1 MPSEFG
7 NKLRVS
13 IFGQSHGE
21 AIGCVVNGF
30 PAGEAIDFDA
40 LDRFLGRR
48 RGGKNNHSTARA
60 EADKPEFLSGV
71 MDGKTCAFPLCAIIK
86 NADTRSKDYSAL
98 KHTPRP
104 GHADLAAHF
113 KWGDNADMRGGGH
126 FSGRLT
132 APICIAGGIAKQI
145 LERKGVFVGAHVSE
159 IAGHFG
165 RRKILE
171 IKAMDIEIFL
181 KKLRRDG
188 RSDSCLAQCRGMLFQ
203 IFNKAEAND
212 LVKKNPVRFAEKMRK
227 RPAKR
232 KEAFTAE
239 EVKLLLE
246 NLPEDQ
252 VGWGIRLMLCTGM
265 RTQELLGLE
274 PRHIAEDGS
283 YIVIE
288 QAVVME
294 KGTAVIGTPKSQD
307 SYRTVPIPKSVRYC
321 ARLLRNVPTKY
332 CWERGKPDMP
342 CNPSYF
348 RKKFKEEISSVEGVR
363 VLTPHS
369 CRHTY
374 VSQMQAL
381 GIDLATIQ
389 SLVGHADVD
398 MTKHYLHVQDPVRL
412 NAIAVFD
419 DAFFEKDQ
427 DVHRNIIDFVKSS

>member
-1 MPSEFG
+1 MAKKRS
-7 NKLRVS
+7 N
-13 IFGQSHGE
+13 GE
-21 AIGCVVNGF
+21 GTIRQR
-30 PAGEAIDFDA
+30 D
-40 LDRFLGRR
+40 
-48 RGGKNNHSTARA
+48 
-60 EADKPEFLSGV
+60 
-71 MDGKTCAFPLCAIIK
+71 
-86 NADTRSKDYSAL
+86 
-98 KHTPRP
+98 
-104 GHADLAAHF
+104 
-113 KWGDNADMRGGGH
+113 
-126 FSGRLT
+126 SGRWECT
-132 APICIAGGIAKQI
+132 IMIGYQDD
-145 LERKGVFVGAHVSE
+145 
-159 IAGHFG
+159 G
-165 RRKILE
+165 RRKRKTFYGKTKTEVQKKIREYQVAKENGELPSAECSFPAWADIWYENHKDNVKPTTQENYRYTLRILKDHFE
-171 IKAMDIEIFL
+171 RRQLADIKAMDIEQFL

-188 RSDSCLAQCRGMLFQ
+188 RSDSCLTQCRGMLYQ

-227 RPAKR
+227 RPPNR

-283 YIVIE
+283 TITIE

-294 KGTAVIGTPKSQD
+294 KGTAVIGPPKSFD
-307 SYRTVPIPKSVRYC
+307 SYRTVPVPRNVQYC
-321 ARLLRNVPTKY
+321 ARMLRAVETKY
-332 CWERGKPDMP
+332 VWEKGKVDMP

-381 GIDLATIQ
+381 GVDLATIQ

-412 NAIAVFD
+412 TAIAKFNS
-419 DAFFEKDQ
+419 AFFGNDDEN
-427 DVHRNIIDFVKSS
+427 HPNIIEFYKSS

>member
-1 MPSEFG
+1 
-7 NKLRVS
+7 
-13 IFGQSHGE
+13 
-21 AIGCVVNGF
+21 
-30 PAGEAIDFDA
+30 
-40 LDRFLGRR
+40 
-48 RGGKNNHSTARA
+48 
-60 EADKPEFLSGV
+60 
-71 MDGKTCAFPLCAIIK
+71 
-86 NADTRSKDYSAL
+86 
-98 KHTPRP
+98 
-104 GHADLAAHF
+104 
-113 KWGDNADMRGGGH
+113 
-126 FSGRLT
+126 
-132 APICIAGGIAKQI
+132 
-145 LERKGVFVGAHVSE
+145 
-159 IAGHFG
+159 
-165 RRKILE
+165 
-171 IKAMDIEIFL
+171 
-181 KKLRRDG
+181 
-188 RSDSCLAQCRGMLFQ
+188 MLYQ

-227 RPAKR
+227 RPPNR

-283 YIVIE
+283 TITIE

-294 KGTAVIGTPKSQD
+294 KGTAVIGPPKSFD
-307 SYRTVPIPKSVRYC
+307 SYRTVPVPRNVQYC
-321 ARLLRNVPTKY
+321 ARMLRAVETKY
-332 CWERGKPDMP
+332 VWEKGKVDMP

-381 GIDLATIQ
+381 GVDLATIQ

-412 NAIAVFD
+412 TAIAKFNS
-419 DAFFEKDQ
+419 AFFGNDDEN
-427 DVHRNIIDFVKSS
+427 HPNIIEFYKSS